1 MSQLKPGYERILQHI
16 KYLTNQSWLVDSQKF
31 WPKYLF
37 HFTDIK
43 NAKSILT
50 EGALF
55 SRQRLIEMR
64 KLDIDIASP
73 EIIKTTPEKW
83 KNHVRLYFRPRTP
96 TQYRNEGIRPK
107 NKLEYGGAHC
117 PIPIVFIFDAKKIL
131 TLQSTSFS
139 NGNLAARGVDVD
151 NTVDFYLS
159 LPFKKIYHDTVFS
172 RLSDSDKKSI
182 IFHRHAEVIVPE
194 ALDLSSLKYIICRS
208 QGELET
214 LIQLL
219 PEQKRLNWINK
230 IRPDTRSLFFFCEW
244 VFIKKVSLS
253 SSSINLRFN
262 PSSHESESSPFNA
275 RLEIIE
281 IKTNK
286 KYIWEQKDFR
296 ARETLE
302 FDLTNLEYPAHYEVS
317 FFLDDNL
324 AYRNTY
330 IEQPEI
336 LF

>member
-1 MSQLKPGYERILQHI
+1 MSQLKSGYERVFQHI
-16 KYLTNQSWLVDSQKF
+16 DSLTRQSWLANSQKF
-31 WPKYLF
+31 WPHHLF

-50 EGALF
+50 DEALF
-55 SRQRLIEMR
+55 SRQRLLEMR
-64 KLDIDIASP
+64 KLEIDIASP
-73 EIIKTTPEKW
+73 EIIKATPEMW
-83 KNHVRLYFRPRTP
+83 KNYVRLYFRPRTP

-107 NKLEYGGAHC
+107 DKLEYGGAHC

-131 TLQSTSFS
+131 PLQSTSFS
-139 NGNLAARGVDVD
+139 NGNLRTMNAAVD

-159 LPFKKIYHDTVFS
+159 LPFDRIYHDTGLS
-172 RLSDSDKKSI
+172 RLSESDKKSI

-194 ALDLSSLKYIICRS
+194 VLDLSSLKYIICRS
-208 QGELET
+208 QAEYET

-219 PEQKRLNWINK
+219 PGQKRLDWINK
-230 IRPDTRSLFFFCEW
+230 IYTDTRSLFFFYEW
-244 VFIKKVSLS
+244 VFIRKASLS
-253 SSSINLRFN
+253 SSSINFHFN
-262 PSSHESESSPFNA
+262 PSSQESYSSLFNA

-281 IKTNK
+281 VKTNK
-286 KYIWEQKDFR
+286 RYIWEQKDFR

-302 FDLTNLEYPAHYEVS
+302 FNLSNLECPDHYEVS

-330 IEQPEI
+330 IDQQEI

>member
-16 KYLTNQSWLVDSQKF
+16 EYLTSQSWLANSQKF
-31 WPKYLF
+31 WPHHLF

-43 NAKSILT
+43 NTKSILT
-50 EGALF
+50 EGALI

-64 KLDIDIASP
+64 KLDTDIASP

-83 KNHVRLYFRPRTP
+83 KNYVRLYFRPRTP

-107 NKLEYGGAHC
+107 DKLEYGGAHC

-139 NGNLAARGVDVD
+139 DGNLRAKNAAVD

-159 LPFKKIYHDTVFS
+159 LPFDKIYHDTGLS
-172 RLSDSDKKSI
+172 RLSERDKKTI

-194 ALDLSSLKYIICRS
+194 VLDLSSLKYIICRS
-208 QGELET
+208 QAEFET
-214 LIQLL
+214 LIRLL
-219 PEQKRLNWINK
+219 PEQKRLDWINS
-230 IRPDTRSLFFFCEW
+230 IYIDTRSLFFFYEW
-244 VFIKKVSLS
+244 VFIRKVSLS
-253 SSSINLRFN
+253 SSSINLHFN
-262 PSSHESESSPFNA
+262 PSSQESYSSPFNA

-281 IKTNK
+281 VKTNK

-302 FDLTNLEYPAHYEVS
+302 FDLTNLECPDHYEVS

-324 AYRNTY
+324 AYGNTY

>member
-1 MSQLKPGYERILQHI
+1 MIQLKPGYERVFQHI
-16 KYLTNQSWLVDSQKF
+16 DSLSRQSWLANSQKF
-31 WPKYLF
+31 WPHHLF

-107 NKLEYGGAHC
+107 DKLEYGGAHC

-139 NGNLAARGVDVD
+139 NGNLAAGGVEVD
-151 NTVDFYLS
+151 NNVDFFLS
-159 LPFKKIYHDTVFS
+159 LPFEKIYHDTGFS
-172 RLSDSDKKSI
+172 RLDQSERNSI
-182 IFHRHAEVIVPE
+182 KFHRHADINFHFNPLSQESY
-194 ALDLSSLKYIICRS
+194 SSL
-208 QGELET
+208 
-214 LIQLL
+214 
-219 PEQKRLNWINK
+219 
-230 IRPDTRSLFFFCEW
+230 
-244 VFIKKVSLS
+244 
-253 SSSINLRFN
+253 
-262 PSSHESESSPFNA
+262 FNA

-281 IKTNK
+281 VKTNK
-286 KYIWEQKDFR
+286 RYIWEQKDFR

-302 FDLTNLEYPAHYEVS
+302 FNLSNLECPDHYEVS

-324 AYRNTY
+324 AYLNTY
-330 IEQPEI
+330 IDQQEI